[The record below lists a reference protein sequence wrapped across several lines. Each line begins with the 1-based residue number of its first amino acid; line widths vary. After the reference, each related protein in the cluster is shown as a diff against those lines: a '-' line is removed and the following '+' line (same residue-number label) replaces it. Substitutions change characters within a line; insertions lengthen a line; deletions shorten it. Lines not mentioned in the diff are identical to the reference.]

1 MPAPAWTEWKL
12 ELIRS
17 FGTLSE
23 RIGRSRP
30 LTRYRRSGGRAVTA
44 VLVGIGALIFDS
56 VTPQIIS
63 VGMLYVGLVLIG
75 FWYPNPRDVFA
86 LALLATLLI
95 IAGYWVTIPDE
106 APAWEAWL
114 NRALAI
120 GTVWMAALFV
130 WHIRVL
136 EQKLQRQV
144 DIAKALSSE
153 MNHRIGNHLQLV
165 ASFLRL
171 QSTSTVSEESRR
183 ALELAGSRVMV
194 IGNIH
199 RMLSHSAG
207 SQGIDS
213 KAFILA
219 IIKEVRLAL
228 PDPDKVGITVRA
240 DAASLTSTKAVAV
253 GACLLE
259 VINNALKHA
268 FPDGMN
274 GMLTVSFAASNKTFI
289 VECEDDGVGIE
300 QARADG
306 FGTQNITDL
315 ARLMGASITCQ
326 PARQSDTRPGT
337 MWRLVIPA

>member
-1 MPAPAWTEWKL
+1 MLSRAV
-12 ELIRS
+12 
-17 FGTLSE
+17 GTLSAC
-23 RIGRSRP
+23 IGRWRV
-30 LTRYRRSGGRAVTA
+30 LWHGRSGVRMVTIA
-44 VLVGIGALIFDS
+44 LVGVGALMFDA

-63 VGMLYVGLVLIG
+63 VGLLYVGLVLIG
-75 FWYPNPRDVFA
+75 FWYPNPRAVIA
-86 LALLATLLI
+86 LALIATVLI
-95 IAGYWVTIPDE
+95 IAGFWVTIPDA

-120 GTVWMAALFV
+120 GTVWMTAVFV
-130 WHIRVL
+130 WHIRIL

-171 QSTSTVSEESRR
+171 QAASIGNEESRR

-194 IGNIH
+194 IGNIQ

-213 KAFILA
+213 RGFIFA
-219 IIKEVRLAL
+219 IIREVRLAL
-228 PDPDKVGITVRA
+228 PDPDKIGITVRA
-240 DAASLTSTKAVAV
+240 DAAELTSTKAVAL

-259 VINNALKHA
+259 IINNALKHA

-274 GMLTVSFAASNKTFI
+274 GMLSVTFVASNGKFI
-289 VECEDDGVGIE
+289 VECEDDGVGIG
-300 QARADG
+300 QGQTVDG
-306 FGTQNITDL
+306 FGTHNVTDL

-326 PARQSDTRPGT
+326 PARQSNTRPGT